1 MCGQD
6 KDWCPICTP
15 LEEWTEEEK
24 ELVRKLESVEI
35 EVEVN
40 NDQSSF
46 IHIPYSN
53 RA

>member
-1 MCGQD
+1 MCEG
-6 KDWCPICTP
+6 WCPICTP

-24 ELVRKLESVEI
+24 ELVEKLESVEI
-35 EVEVN
+35 EVPEVN